1 MVPEPRQALGR
12 YGSSPWPD
20 RIKIRGYIG
29 EDKGRY
35 VVFGEVEVTSVPGE
49 EQRRKVLLPVE
60 RTGDRWW
67 ITEAQKQIL
76 GLALPEVYRGKG
88 GAGMAS
94 KVDTPPWETY
104 NSSDA
109 GKLEGKGGT
118 VSMVEVTKKEEKE
131 KHVFELEVEV
141 TKERVDQVLESIY
154 RDFNFRVTVPGFR
167 KGRVP
172 RAILRARLGKE
183 AFLDELVHRLV
194 PEAAKEVLEKEGIDV
209 VGEPDVEIL
218 HVEEGEPLRFRLKV
232 IENPEVLLARPEELE
247 VRKYRLEVR
256 ESDIDAY
263 IEELRRRFGQWEEQE
278 GPVVSGDMVIVAVG
292 DKQYT
297 VQAGGEQHP
306 LAQEVLGMRR
316 GERRTVTLEGEEK
329 ELEVRTVFRKRL
341 PEVNEEFVKHFGE
354 DYASVEA
361 FREDVRKILEGQAQE
376 MVQERLQEEAVVAL
390 CQKSQVYIPEPLLEE
405 ETRRVIQLFEGR
417 LRESGTTLERY
428 LELMGYDFATF
439 TEKMRNIARWRLKK
453 HFVLQKYAREYGLEV
468 TEEELHRL
476 VESVA
481 QRTGKP
487 LEKVAERLV
496 RSNALVEAANR
507 LLSSKL
513 VEDLLSRVKIQ
524 EIAEPLNFDQWQAL
538 GDPEE
543 EMVQG

>member
-1 MVPEPRQALGR
+1 ME
-12 YGSSPWPD
+12 
-20 RIKIRGYIG
+20 
-29 EDKGRY
+29 
-35 VVFGEVEVTSVPGE
+35 VPGG
-49 EQRRKVLLPVE
+49 
-60 RTGDRWW
+60 TD
-67 ITEAQKQIL
+67 
-76 GLALPEVYRGKG
+76 
-88 GAGMAS
+88 MAS
-94 KVDTPPWETY
+94 KVDTPPRETY

-109 GKLEGKGGT
+109 GKLEEKGGT

-141 TKERVDQVLESIY
+141 AKERVDQVLESIY
-154 RDFNFRVTVPGFR
+154 RDFNLRVAVPGFR

-183 AFLDELVHRLV
+183 AFLDELVHRLI
-194 PEAAKEVLEKEGIDV
+194 PEATKEVLEREGIDV

-218 HVEEGEPLRFRLKV
+218 HVEEGESLRFRLKV

-297 VQAGGEQHP
+297 VYAGGEQHP

-316 GERRTVTLEGEEK
+316 GERRVVALEGEEK
-329 ELEVRTVFRKRL
+329 ELELLTIFRKRL
-341 PEVNEEFVKHFGE
+341 PEVNEEFIKRFGE

-361 FREDVRKILEGQAQE
+361 FREDVRKFLERQAQE

-390 CQKSQVYIPEPLLEE
+390 CRESQVHIPEPLLEE
-405 ETRRVIQLFEGR
+405 ETRRVIQLFEER

-428 LELMGYDFATF
+428 LELTGYDFATF
-439 TEKMRNIARWRLKK
+439 SEKMRNVARWRLKK
-453 HFVLQKYAREYGLEV
+453 HFVLEKYAKEYGLEV
-468 TEEELHRL
+468 TEEEFHRL

-481 QRTGKP
+481 KRTGKP

-513 VEDLLSRVKIQ
+513 VEDLLSRVRTK
-524 EIAEPLNFDQWQAL
+524 EITEPLNFDQWQAL